1 MRIVLQRVLEAKVHV
16 HSRAISH
23 TRLGCLLLV
32 GVSATDTQ
40 KEIDY
45 LVDKVLNL
53 RIFENLEGKFDR
65 SINDIRGDIM
75 VVSQFTLLGDTR
87 KGRRPSFVEA
97 APSEVA
103 EPIFNQFVDTLRH
116 VYPEGIIETGEFGK
130 DMKVSLINDGP
141 VTLILEKNAP
151 E

>member
-1 MRIVLQRVLEAKVHV
+1 MKIVLQRVLEASVNIHAREVSK
-16 HSRAISH
+16 

-32 GVSATDTQ
+32 GISATDTQ

-65 SINDIRGDIM
+65 SISDIRGDIM
-75 VVSQFTLLGDTR
+75 VVSQFTLFADTS
-87 KGRRPSFVEA
+87 KGRRPSFLDA
-97 APSEVA
+97 APSDIA
-103 EPIFNQFVDTLRH
+103 EPIFNKFVESLRLA
-116 VYPEGIIETGEFGK
+116 YPEGYIQTGEFGK

-141 VTLILEKNAP
+141 VTLILEK
-151 E
+151 